1 MTAAAKALHIRL
13 PPLPSIK
20 DVIRLYKL
28 RALKE
33 LSQNFLME
41 PRLIDKIVRA
51 AGHIQ
56 NHVVCEV
63 GPGPGGITRSIIQKA
78 PRKLI
83 LVEKDGRFIPTLELV
98 ADACK
103 DKVDVDIIRD
113 DILKINIAQ
122 YIPSDTKV
130 DWFETPPPINLIGN
144 LPFSVSTILMIR
156 WLEMISKQEG
166 PWSFGRVRMTL
177 TFQKEVAERMA
188 ANISHPQ
195 RCRLSV
201 MCQNWCNVNYKFDIP
216 GDAFLPKPDVD
227 VGVVTLTPLKH
238 PIIKLPFKLVEK
250 VVRQIFSMRQKY
262 SIRGAQTLFPEEV
275 REEMALRMYKMAEID
290 PVTRPFQIANTE
302 FQRICE
308 AYNEIIQKYPEF
320 ENYDYRAPKKK
331 STADDNLVEQP
342 TGDPQL
348 CL

>member
-1 MTAAAKALHIRL
+1 MAAAKAALQIRL

-63 GPGPGGITRSIIQKA
+63 GPGPGGITRSIIQQA

-83 LVEKDGRFIPTLELV
+83 LVEKDERFIPTLELL
-98 ADACK
+98 ADACRGK
-103 DKVDVDIIRD
+103 LDMNIITG
-113 DILKINIAQ
+113 DILKTNIAHFFPEDAKSEW
-122 YIPSDTKV
+122 IDA
-130 DWFETPPPINLIGN
+130 PPPVNLIGN
-144 LPFSVSTILMIR
+144 LPFSVSTILIIR
-156 WLEMISKQEG
+156 WLEMMSKKEG

-188 ANISHPQ
+188 ASIMHKQ

-201 MCQNWCNVNYKFDIP
+201 MCQNWCNVKYKFDIP
-216 GDAFLPKPDVD
+216 GAAFLPKPDVD
-227 VGVVTLTPLKH
+227 VGVVTLTPLKQ

-250 VVRQIFSMRQKY
+250 VTRQIFSMRQKY

-275 REEMALRMYKMAEID
+275 RQEMALRMYKIADLD
-290 PVTRPFQIANTE
+290 PITRPFQIANGE
-302 FQRICE
+302 FGRLCH
-308 AYNEIIQKYPEF
+308 AYHEIIQKYPEF
-320 ENYDYRAPKKK
+320 ENYDLRAPKKLI
-331 STADDNLVEQP
+331 TEIETDI
-342 TGDPQL
+342 
-348 CL
+348 

>member
-1 MTAAAKALHIRL
+1 MAAARKALNIRL

-28 RALKE
+28 RALRE

-51 AGHIQ
+51 AGNIE

-63 GPGPGGITRSIIQKA
+63 GPGPGGITRSIIQQA

-83 LVEKDGRFIPTLELV
+83 LIEKDPRFIPSLELL
-98 ADACK
+98 ADACR
-103 DKVDVDIIRD
+103 DKVDVDIITG
-113 DILKINIAQ
+113 DILSTDIANFM
-122 YIPSDTKV
+122 PADVKM
-130 DWFETPPPINLIGN
+130 DWLDSPPPVNLIGN

-166 PWSFGRVRMTL
+166 PWAFGRARMTL

-188 ANISHPQ
+188 ARILDSQ

-201 MCQNWCNVNYKFDIP
+201 MCQTWCNVNYKFDIS
-216 GDAFLPKPDVD
+216 GSAFLPKPDVD
-227 VGVVTLTPLKH
+227 VGVVTLTPLKQ
-238 PIIKLPFKLVEK
+238 PLIKLPFKMVEK
-250 VVRQIFSMRQKY
+250 VVRQIFSMRRKY

-275 REEMALRMYKMAEID
+275 REEMALKMYQLADID
-290 PVTRPFQIANTE
+290 PVTRPYQIANME
-302 FQRICE
+302 FARLCE
-308 AYNEIIQKYPEF
+308 AYNEIIKKYPEF
-320 ENYDYRAPKKK
+320 ESYDYRAPKKDK
-331 STADDNLVEQP
+331 QP
-342 TGDPQL
+342 QEAIEEE
-348 CL
+348 